1 MCGAVGIQTTL
12 TMFLKASN
20 SNWELG
26 QKMNVAYFM
35 IIMIQRECGGYTWNK
50 DKRSIYVF
58 YKLFNYL
65 MVAY

>member
-1 MCGAVGIQTTL
+1 MVGTWTTL
-12 TMFLKASN
+12 AMFLKASN

-26 QKMNVAYFM
+26 QKINVAYFM
-35 IIMIQRECGGYTWNK
+35 IIIIQRECGSYTWNK
-50 DKRSIYVF
+50 DKRGIYVF